1 MAIFKK
7 LRKFRVVFLLCTIT
21 TASLVPLQAFAIDTG
36 FYSSND
42 VLFYNPDDT
51 GCAVGGGEGTV
62 NLTGNDNLEKILR
75 YLVGKGLTLSQ
86 ASGIAGNIGRESGF
100 NPAKIQGGAI
110 APADYTPVNSVGFG
124 LAQWTFTDRQS
135 KLVALSKTSNRQI
148 IDLGL
153 QLDYMWQELHTN
165 RAGALPLVQATTTP
179 DNAAYVF
186 HNTYEG
192 SNDTP
197 EQVRANRGGDA
208 LAIFAKYQLIIPD
221 SAGATAGTTNPTTGT
236 TATCTGSGAS
246 TNFATNFTVYNQNDP
261 KWADV
266 KYGSGTVGP
275 AGCGPSAMA
284 MIITN
289 ITGQAVTPADTATYG
304 AAHGTA
310 VDSTTYGTAHGT
322 AVGSTTSAGSYHNI
336 HQVLGDHYGLKYT
349 QLTKDVTVINQGLRD
364 GGLVIMAG
372 TGSVPFTSFGHI
384 IVIRA
389 VTADGKWLIGDSNG
403 AIGQANSANTKE
415 WDPAAILSMVD
426 AYIWLMKK

>member
-1 MAIFKK
+1 MFKK
-7 LRKFRVVFLLCTIT
+7 LRKLRTILLLCTIT
-21 TASLVPLQAFAIDTG
+21 IASLLPLQAFAIDTG

-51 GCAVGGGEGTV
+51 GCAVGGGEGTF

-110 APADYTPVNSVGFG
+110 APADYTPVDGIGFG
-124 LAQWTFTDRQS
+124 LAQWTFNDRQS
-135 KLVALSKTSNRQI
+135 KLVALSKSSNRQI
-148 IDLGL
+148 IDLSL

-192 SNDTP
+192 SSDSP
-197 EQVRANRGGDA
+197 DKVRANRGGDA

-221 SAGATAGTTNPTTGT
+221 SSGATAGTSNPSTSP
-236 TATCTGSGAS
+236 TASCTGLGAS
-246 TNFATNFTVYNQNDP
+246 TNFATNFTVYNQDDP
-261 KWADV
+261 KWAGV

-289 ITGQAVTPADTATYG
+289 LTGQNVTPADTATYG

-310 VDSTTYGTAHGT
+310 VDSA
-322 AVGSTTSAGSYHNI
+322 TSAGSYHNI
-336 HQVLGDHYGLKYT
+336 HQVLGDHYGLTYT
-349 QLTKDVTVINQGLRD
+349 HLAKDVTVINQDLRD

-372 TGSVPFTSFGHI
+372 TGSVPFTSFGHF

-389 VTADGKWLIGDSNG
+389 VTANGKWLIGDSNG
-403 AIGQANSANTKE
+403 AIGQANSANSKE
-415 WDPAAILSMVD
+415 WDPASILSMVD
-426 AYIWLMKK
+426 EYVWLIRK